1 LQRAVNEFDV
11 TSFYLDVD
19 PSALAAARQSLDE
32 SGLLLLGEV
41 HGVRQN
47 PLIARELMVALDVT
61 GLALEW
67 PAGLATGTSGFLADG
82 NVPDHPQLWGGD
94 GRITAGHF
102 ALLRERF
109 MAEGLQSLTLF
120 DGVNE
125 VGWSRREAAMADRI
139 ISAQAPG
146 ARTLVIAG
154 NAHTAL
160 SPTGLGVP
168 LGARLAERRPGV
180 REIRVNYGNGSYYNL
195 SPQRFK
201 RHWTLRRKA
210 RLHSDGA
217 ALVLELPSP
226 VQARVPHRM
235 QSNQPL
241 RPSPPGYTGSFP
253 AHSTGS
259 FPVQNTGALPVQST
273 GAFPARDAGARPVF
287 EEPGDHRQYPPPSE
301 PAQPYPASQ
310 PYPPGQPYPLGQPYQ
325 PSQSYPP
332 EQFGGGAHPRDR
344 AQHGRHSSSSSANPP
359 GQRRGHHTVAVEY
372 SLALMPQSRVALG
385 RSRSDPVAGCRVP
398 VSPGRARRGQGL
410 LSLRRRLPCPPHWR
424 PAIAGYGRRSRP
436 GR

>member
-1 LQRAVNEFDV
+1 MPGVASLDALQRAVSEFDI
-11 TSFYLDVD
+11 TSFSLDVE
-19 PSALAAARQSLDE
+19 PTALAAARRSLDE

-47 PLIARELMVALDVT
+47 PLIARELMLALDVT
-61 GLALEW
+61 ALALEW
-67 PAGLATGTSGFLADG
+67 PAGLAAAASGFFG
-82 NVPDHPQLWGGD
+82 NGYVPDHPQLWGGD

-109 MAEGLQSLTLF
+109 LAEGLQALTLF

-139 ISAQAPG
+139 LTAQAPR

-180 REIRVNYGNGSYYNL
+180 REIRINYLNGSYYNL

-201 RHWTLRRKA
+201 RQWTLRRRA
-210 RLHSDGA
+210 RLRVEGTS
-217 ALVLELPSP
+217 LVLDLPSP

-253 AHSTGS
+253 AQNTGV
-259 FPVQNTGALPVQST
+259 FPEQNTGAIPTYDERRDPRRSGEPGGAGHSRERGYT
-273 GAFPARDAGARPVF
+273 GQHGPGSPARPV
-287 EEPGDHRQYPPPSE
+287 
-301 PAQPYPASQ
+301 
-310 PYPPGQPYPLGQPYQ
+310 
-325 PSQSYPP
+325 
-332 EQFGGGAHPRDR
+332 
-344 AQHGRHSSSSSANPP
+344 PP
-359 GQRRGHHTVAVEY
+359 GQRRRHHT
-372 SLALMPQSRVALG
+372 P
-385 RSRSDPVAGCRVP
+385 
-398 VSPGRARRGQGL
+398 
-410 LSLRRRLPCPPHWR
+410 
-424 PAIAGYGRRSRP
+424 
-436 GR
+436 

>member
-1 LQRAVNEFDV
+1 MPGVASLDALQRAVSEFDV
-11 TSFYLDVD
+11 TSFSLDVE
-19 PSALAAARQSLDE
+19 PAALAAARRSLDE

-47 PLIARELMVALDVT
+47 PLIARELMLALDVT
-61 GLALEW
+61 SLALEW
-67 PAGLATGTSGFLADG
+67 PAGLAAAASGFFG
-82 NVPDHPQLWGGD
+82 NGSVPDHPQLWGGD

-109 MAEGLQSLTLF
+109 LAEGLQALTLF

-139 ISAQAPG
+139 LTAQAPR

-180 REIRVNYGNGSYYNL
+180 REIRINYLSGSYYNL

-201 RHWTLRRKA
+201 RQWTLRRRA
-210 RLHSDGA
+210 RLRVDGTS
-217 ALVLELPSP
+217 LVLDLPSP

-235 QSNQPL
+235 QSNQPQ

-253 AHSTGS
+253 A
-259 FPVQNTGALPVQST
+259 QNT
-273 GAFPARDAGARPVF
+273 GAFPAQNTGAIPTYDERPD
-287 EEPGDHRQYPPPSE
+287 PRRS
-301 PAQPYPASQ
+301 
-310 PYPPGQPYPLGQPYQ
+310 GQP
-325 PSQSYPP
+325 
-332 EQFGGGAHPRDR
+332 GGAGHSRER
-344 AQHGRHSSSSSANPP
+344 GYTGQHGSGSPTRSVPP
-359 GQRRGHHTVAVEY
+359 GQRRRHHTPYEAD
-372 SLALMPQSRVALG
+372 LT
-385 RSRSDPVAGCRVP
+385 
-398 VSPGRARRGQGL
+398 AR
-410 LSLRRRLPCPPHWR
+410 
-424 PAIAGYGRRSRP
+424 
-436 GR
+436 

>member
-1 LQRAVNEFDV
+1 MPGVASLDALQRAVNEFDV

-19 PSALAAARQSLDE
+19 PTALAAARQSLDE

-47 PLIARELMVALDVT
+47 PLIARELMIALDVT

-67 PAGLATGTSGFLADG
+67 PAGLASATSGFFADG
-82 NVPDHPQLWGGD
+82 QVPDHPQLWAGD

-109 MAEGLQSLTLF
+109 LAERLQSLTLF

-139 ISAQAPG
+139 LTAQVPG

-154 NAHTAL
+154 NAHTPLAP
-160 SPTGLGVP
+160 SGLGVP

-201 RHWTLRRKA
+201 RQWTLRRRA
-210 RLHSDGA
+210 RLHADGNV
-217 ALVLELPSP
+217 LVLELPSP

-235 QSNQPL
+235 QSNQPR
-241 RPSPPGYTGSFP
+241 RPSPPGYTGAFP
-253 AHSTGS
+253 AQGTGS
-259 FPVQNTGALPVQST
+259 FPLQNTGALPVQSS
-273 GAFPARDAGARPVF
+273 GPLAAHD
-287 EEPGDHRQYPPPSE
+287 EPGNHRQYRPSGDPGRPYPQSQPTYESAQPLYPPSHAY
-301 PAQPYPASQ
+301 PPGQSAHAADHPYPQ
-310 PYPPGQPYPLGQPYQ
+310 DEPYPPGEA
-325 PSQSYPP
+325 YPP
-332 EQFGGGAHPRDR
+332 GQFGGAAHPRDR
-344 AQHGRHSSSSSANPP
+344 GYVGQHGSPSRPVPP
-359 GQRRGHHTVAVEY
+359 GQRRGHHTPYE
-372 SLALMPQSRVALG
+372 
-385 RSRSDPVAGCRVP
+385 
-398 VSPGRARRGQGL
+398 ARFGPR
-410 LSLRRRLPCPPHWR
+410 
-424 PAIAGYGRRSRP
+424 
-436 GR
+436 

>member
-1 LQRAVNEFDV
+1 MPGVASLDALQRAVSEFDV

-47 PLIARELMVALDVT
+47 PLIARELMVALGVT

-67 PAGLATGTSGFLADG
+67 PAGLATATSGFFADG
-82 NVPDHPQLWGGD
+82 HVPDHPQLWGGD

-139 ISAQAPG
+139 LSAQAPG
-146 ARTLVIAG
+146 TRTLVIAG

-160 SPTGLGVP
+160 SPTGLGIP

-201 RHWTLRRKA
+201 RHWTLRRRA
-210 RLHSDGA
+210 RLHADGNG
-217 ALVLELPSP
+217 LVLELPSP

-235 QSNQPL
+235 QSNEPL
-241 RPSPPGYTGSFP
+241 RPSPPGYTGAFP
-253 AHSTGS
+253 AYSTGG
-259 FPVQNTGALPVQST
+259 FPVQNTGALPIQNT
-273 GAFPARDAGARPVF
+273 GALPALNTRAQTAGAREAAPRTAYS
-287 EEPGDHRQYPPPSE
+287 EPGDYRQYP
-301 PAQPYPASQ
+301 AS
-310 PYPPGQPYPLGQPYQ
+310 GSQPYQ
-325 PSQSYPP
+325 PSHSYPAGQPQPAEQPYQADQPYPP
-332 EQFGGGAHPRDR
+332 ERFGGGAHQRDR
-344 AQHGRHSSSSSANPP
+344 AQPGRHGAPSRANPP
-359 GQRRGHHTVAVEY
+359 GQRRGHHTPYEA
-372 SLALMPQSRVALG
+372 
-385 RSRSDPVAGCRVP
+385 
-398 VSPGRARRGQGL
+398 
-410 LSLRRRLPCPPHWR
+410 
-424 PAIAGYGRRSRP
+424 
-436 GR
+436 